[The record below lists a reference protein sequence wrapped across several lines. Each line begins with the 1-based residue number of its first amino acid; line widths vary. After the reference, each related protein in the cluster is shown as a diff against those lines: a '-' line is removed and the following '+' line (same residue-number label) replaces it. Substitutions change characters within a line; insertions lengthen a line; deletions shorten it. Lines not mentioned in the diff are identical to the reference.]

1 MNSEDKISSRLKELL
16 KKYNSE
22 NIVDILDSQ
31 QLCMKEHQQRV
42 AQMAST
48 VALAMGLS
56 ESDEEAVFIAAS
68 LHDIGFVDT
77 SFNIDIGNTKLNC
90 IYEKLRSHPETG
102 ANMLK
107 DMQHP
112 APISEIILQHHEKLD
127 GSGYPRGIK
136 DMMIEAQIIAVVDTI
151 DGVLSIHSKD
161 EEQAIKYASDMIND
175 MRDGLLDPEI
185 INVAIDQLNMHNM
198 GY

>member
-1 MNSEDKISSRLKELL
+1 MSSEDIISPRLKEIL
-16 KKYNSE
+16 KKYNTE

-68 LHDIGFVDT
+68 LHDIGFVNT
-77 SFNIDIGNTKLNC
+77 SFNIDVGKANFND
-90 IYEKLRSHPETG
+90 IYEKLKSHPEIG
-102 ANMLK
+102 AKILK
-107 DMQHP
+107 DMQFP
-112 APISEIILQHHEKLD
+112 APICEIVLQHHEKLD

-136 DMMIEAQIIAVVDTI
+136 DVMIEAQIIVVVDTI

-161 EEQAIKYASDMIND
+161 EEQAIKHASDMINE

-185 INVAIDQLNMHNM
+185 IDVAIDQLNKHNFVI
-198 GY
+198 